1 MTMGICI
8 AFIAVALIAGIAGA
22 NYGYTR
28 GEQET
33 NARWTAHLSDKEE
46 EIVRLQKELKEINAR
61 WTIYLSYKD
70 KEIIWLQKERKETR
84 AAMRILSERKESD
97 GKK

>member
-1 MTMGICI
+1 MGICI
-8 AFIAVALIAGIAGA
+8 AFIVVELIAGVAGA
-22 NYGYTR
+22 NYGYTS

-46 EIVRLQKELKEINAR
+46 EIVLLQKEL
-61 WTIYLSYKD
+61 
-70 KEIIWLQKERKETR
+70 KETR

>member
-1 MTMGICI
+1 MVMGICI
-8 AFIAVALIAGIAGA
+8 AFIVAALISAVAGA

-28 GEQET
+28 GQNET
-33 NARWTAHLSDKEE
+33 NARWTAHLSGKEE
-46 EIVRLQKELKEINAR
+46 EIIRLQKEL
-61 WTIYLSYKD
+61 
-70 KEIIWLQKERKETR
+70 KETR

>member
-1 MTMGICI
+1 M
-8 AFIAVALIAGIAGA
+8 
-22 NYGYTR
+22 
-28 GEQET
+28 
-33 NARWTAHLSDKEE
+33 
-46 EIVRLQKELKEINAR
+46 RLQKELKEINAR

>member
-1 MTMGICI
+1 MVTGISI
-8 AFIAVALIAGIAGA
+8 GILAVALISAVAGA

-28 GEQET
+28 GQNET
-33 NARWTAHLSDKEE
+33 NARWTAYLSDKEE
-46 EIVRLQKELKEINAR
+46 EIVRLQ
-61 WTIYLSYKD
+61 
-70 KEIIWLQKERKETR
+70 KETR

>member
-1 MTMGICI
+1 MVMGICI
-8 AFIAVALIAGIAGA
+8 AFIAVVLISAVAGA

-46 EIVRLQKELKEINAR
+46 EIVRLQKELKE
-61 WTIYLSYKD
+61 
-70 KEIIWLQKERKETR
+70 TR

>member
-8 AFIAVALIAGIAGA
+8 AFIAVALIAGVAGA

-28 GEQET
+28 GEQEPTTATRGGEQET
-33 NARWTAHLSDKEE
+33 NARWTAHLSGKEE
-46 EIVRLQKELKEINAR
+46 EIVLLQKEL
-61 WTIYLSYKD
+61 
-70 KEIIWLQKERKETR
+70 KETR

>member
-1 MTMGICI
+1 MLTGII
-8 AFIAVALIAGIAGA
+8 IGILAVAIISAVAGA

-28 GEQET
+28 GEHET
-33 NARWTAHLSDKEE
+33 NARWTAYLSGKEE
-46 EIVRLQKELKEINAR
+46 EIVRLQKEL
-61 WTIYLSYKD
+61 
-70 KEIIWLQKERKETR
+70 KETR

>member
-1 MTMGICI
+1 MVMGICI
-8 AFIAVALIAGIAGA
+8 AFIAVALIAGVAGA

-33 NARWTAHLSDKEE
+33 NARWTAHLSDKEA
-46 EIVRLQKELKEINAR
+46 EIVRLQKELKE
-61 WTIYLSYKD
+61 L
-70 KEIIWLQKERKETR
+70 KETR

>member
-1 MTMGICI
+1 MVMGICI
-8 AFIAVALIAGIAGA
+8 AFISVSLIAGVAGA

-28 GEQET
+28 GQNET
-33 NARWTAHLSDKEE
+33 NARWTAHLSGKEE
-46 EIVRLQKELKEINAR
+46 EIVRLQKEL
-61 WTIYLSYKD
+61 
-70 KEIIWLQKERKETR
+70 KETR